1 MAAKNKLYM
10 ISYWV
15 GRGRGFGELWKH
27 HAASTLKQAKKYAR
41 DIRDSTKKGGYG
53 PDSETNHPLVFEV
66 TYGDL
71 SAAQLARMLNQILGY
86 HRWLGRPSLSWTDK
100 HYRRSKGKKILV
112 FTVKIYTLEQFIK

>member
-10 ISYWV
+10 IQYWDRWQSSDV
-15 GRGRGFGELWKH
+15 LWKN
-27 HAASTLKQAKKYAR
+27 ASTLKQAKKYAR
-41 DIRDSTKKGGYG
+41 DIRDSTKEEGWG
-53 PDSETNHPLVFEV
+53 SHSRQERPLVFEV

-86 HRWLGRPSLSWTDK
+86 HRWLGRPALYSTDK

-112 FTVKIYTLEQFIK
+112 FTVKMYTLEQFSK